1 LALIPNN
8 LHGFGDFP
16 IYFQVA
22 ELPGYPYI
30 QTWSEYP
37 PLFAWLVEGIY
48 QISGGNQFLFDFVFF
63 LLLTICGAVSL
74 WFFYEISKKVNL
86 NENQQIIINLAYFSL
101 SAFFAYTWWYFD
113 FLPVMLMLWVIY
125 LILHDKMKTSAVV
138 LAAGILAKWFP
149 ILLLPATFRYKKW
162 KQAFRITIISFGIT
176 FLIWGLF
183 YITSPIMTK
192 ASLQSQ
198 PSRSSWQT
206 IWALIDAN
214 YTTGEFIPLQEDFGL
229 NQPLSPGEI
238 RQLSLLGWR

>member
-1 LALIPNN
+1 
-8 LHGFGDFP
+8 
-16 IYFQVA
+16 
-22 ELPGYPYI
+22 
-30 QTWSEYP
+30 
-37 PLFAWLVEGIY
+37 
-48 QISGGNQFLFDFVFF
+48 
-63 LLLTICGAVSL
+63 
-74 WFFYEISKKVNL
+74 
-86 NENQQIIINLAYFSL
+86 
-101 SAFFAYTWWYFD
+101 
-113 FLPVMLMLWVIY
+113 
-125 LILHDKMKTSAVV
+125 MKTSAVV